1 MCVCVCVFF
10 SIYICGKLDRCR
22 ISHPPS
28 RSLIWHVSG
37 TVELLLVDVMNADTQ
52 PNRELV
58 EGSPYCP
65 AVEGERER
73 REETGEAACG
83 EKRGGKTQ
91 LRTAREGHNAK

>member
-1 MCVCVCVFF
+1 MPHLA
-10 SIYICGKLDRCR
+10 S
-22 ISHPPS
+22 PS

-37 TVELLLVDVMNADTQ
+37 TVELLLGDVMNADTQ

-73 REETGEAACG
+73 REETERLHA
-83 EKRGGKTQ
+83 GKTRGKTP